1 MIIYSPMEYI
11 GVIIIFV
18 IAIALIV
25 LTVIFGVIII
35 VRRRK
40 LGETL
45 QNSNLYTGDAD
56 HRGGNNP
63 DPHRDRPNNTTGR
76 YEEERSNK

>member
-1 MIIYSPMEYI
+1 MIYSPMEYI

-18 IAIALIV
+18 IAILLIV
-25 LTVIFGVIII
+25 LTIIFGII
-35 VRRRK
+35 VIARRRK

-63 DPHRDRPNNTTGR
+63 DPHRDRQTNTTGR
-76 YEEERSNK
+76 HEEERSNT